1 MFGAGAGSHEAHGKA
16 RSTGVAA
23 PEWPADC
30 PKEESSRT
38 SRGLEQ
44 FLSTLREM
52 PATAVLDMG
61 KINQENTDHIA
72 NLGHRVS
79 FSDILGP
86 VDQVWN
92 DPDLSES
99 RKIEEILD
107 QTLNYP
113 ESCIGGAI
121 VWDTFQHLPPPLLE
135 AVVERLY
142 YLMNPGGLLLAFFH
156 ADEKAR
162 AVPNYAYR
170 ITDSKT
176 MLLTPRR
183 LRPREQFFNN
193 RALERMF
200 QNYAA
205 VKFFLTRD
213 HLREVIVK
221 R

>member
-1 MFGAGAGSHEAHGKA
+1 MFGAGGDSHDPHAKLRNGGTAAWPPGCPTTEST
-16 RSTGVAA
+16 RS
-23 PEWPADC
+23 
-30 PKEESSRT
+30 

-44 FLSTLREM
+44 FVLTLREVST
-52 PATAVLDMG
+52 TAVLDLG
-61 KINQENTDHIA
+61 PINQENTDHVA
-72 NLGHRVS
+72 NLGHRIL
-79 FSDILGP
+79 FSDMLRP
-86 VDQVWN
+86 LDSVWD
-92 DPDLSES
+92 DPDLSEN

-113 ESCIGGAI
+113 ESCIGGAM
-121 VWDTFQHLPPPLLE
+121 VWDTFQHLPAPLLE

-142 YLMNPGGLLLAFFH
+142 YLLQPGGLILAFFH

-162 AVPNYAYR
+162 AVPSYSYR
-170 ITDSKT
+170 ILDTKS
-176 MLLTPRR
+176 MVLTPRQ

-213 HLREVIVK
+213 HLREVIV
-221 R
+221 RR

>member
-1 MFGAGAGSHEAHGKA
+1 MFGAGADSHEPHGKLRNGA
-16 RSTGVAA
+16 NAATWPPGCPTAESTRA
-23 PEWPADC
+23 
-30 PKEESSRT
+30 

-44 FLSTLREM
+44 FLLTLRET
-52 PATAVLDMG
+52 PTTAVLDLG
-61 KINQENTDHIA
+61 PINQENTDQIS
-72 NLGHRVS
+72 NLGHRIY
-79 FSDILGP
+79 FSDILRP
-86 VDQVWN
+86 LDSIWD
-92 DPDLSES
+92 DPDLSEN

-113 ESCIGGAI
+113 ESCIGGAL
-121 VWDTFQHLPPPLLE
+121 VWDTFQHLPAPLLE

-142 YLMNPGGLLLAFFH
+142 YLLSPNGMLLTFFH

-162 AVPNYAYR
+162 AVPNYFYR
-170 ITDSKT
+170 ILDAKN
-176 MLLTPRR
+176 MVLTPRQ

-200 QNYAA
+200 QNYGA